1 MKSEE
6 TAWHDTSSCDSSDD
20 NDDDDDDYVDVFEG
34 KHNANH
40 RSKPVLR
47 LQRFSN
53 SPTKVRSK
61 KEYSKEK
68 TTKAITSTTTKIIT
82 TTKNKTIHRRRQK
95 IIQSPPFSQKSPPS
109 QQLQQSGR
117 RRRRRTTTSGNLSDT
132 SNSSSSSSSSD
143 DDDISF
149 QKSRLSVNNKG
160 GKKRITAIDGKQ
172 NNFES
177 DNDSDDTAELL
188 RNLPKKSP
196 PAKEHNMNMTSSS
209 SPPLVRCF
217 SPEKLSR
224 NNNDITIS
232 SLPASNN
239 GLCADSVDAAVD
251 DDDDDKSSVDN
262 MMERT
267 RQLPIKRGCH
277 KLERNN
283 NDIVNG
289 IPCSSKDNYSQQE
302 PRGTPSQC
310 LLKDCYT
317 SSEEHNSNKQPPH
330 DDTPIQFLL
339 PPQSSS
345 SEESGSD
352 DDNDTDEDRGD
363 EEEEKKEEEID
374 SNTEYVSQTNDLNE
388 SSNLNSEIRNPY
400 AKTTTTIYH
409 SRRMTNNTRDSFGGT
424 TTNGNLL
431 STDDFTAAKQQ
442 SNPQNQHRPYQQH
455 REEPLHTKSNEEL
468 FHESFLDGEIN
479 NDIVNTR
486 RKDDV
491 PTHQSGINNNT
502 SEPHYNKYRENEQ
515 PQQRIDQYNRTEPF
529 EAAFVD
535 HDASTSTNAASTDF
549 RHPPPQESSD
559 QRCDDARTNEESF
572 GEIFLDGDPPPT
584 SQDDATKHT
593 NNMQQPPPQEY
604 IDLVNSDSEEENQHN
619 HHNNRQEH
627 TSARAFHD
635 NTDASSSAQWGRK
648 SPARSPKFNIAARG
662 FIHNKPRATFTD
674 NPNST
679 RRDDN
684 HRSHD
689 DDIHFEKN
697 DRASMLPAPR
707 RVTQDHANQLR
718 RQEFQQRQQSNPTQQ
733 HTAAIGSIPRPWPP
747 SVDRT
752 TRRLRDATA
761 SNFSLAANVVSNKN
775 RNRTSRLP
783 TPSTASV
790 NQPSSLQHR
799 NNIINS
805 NTNNSADI
813 RNFVSRRPR
822 LVDETRMRSM
832 ENVRSSRHDI
842 QGHANVTMIKN
853 PPPAA
858 KRRSQQEEEDDDVL
872 EVYEDD
878 PAPPAPARRARTTK
892 TTTTTSRV
900 KPKAKTKRKR
910 ATSRKAKPRKGG
922 RKRTASTRGKGRGGN
937 KFGSRGGAA
946 GGGGDASSGAWGPT
960 SGGWASAPPV
970 HREDPA
976 FQNIGAEISF

>member
-6 TAWHDTSSCDSSDD
+6 TAWHDTSSCSSSDD

-47 LQRFSN
+47 LQRFSH

-61 KEYSKEK
+61 KEYSKKK
-68 TTKAITSTTTKIIT
+68 TTKAITSTTTKTIT
-82 TTKNKTIHRRRQK
+82 TTQNKTINRRRQK
-95 IIQSPPFSQKSPPS
+95 RIQSPPS
-109 QQLQQSGR
+109 QQLQQSR
-117 RRRRRTTTSGNLSDT
+117 QRQRRRTTTNGNLSDT
-132 SNSSSSSSSSD
+132 SNSNSSNSSSSSDDD

-160 GKKRITAIDGKQ
+160 GKKRITAIDGKK
-172 NNFES
+172 NNFDS

-188 RNLPKKSP
+188 RNLPRKSP
-196 PAKEHNMNMTSSS
+196 PAKDDNMNMTSSS

-217 SPEKLSR
+217 SPKKLSR

-232 SLPASNN
+232 SLLASNN
-239 GLCADSVDAAVD
+239 GLCADSVEAAVD

-267 RQLPIKRGCH
+267 RQLPMERGCH

-289 IPCSSKDNYSQQE
+289 IPCSSKDNYSQQK
-302 PRGTPSQC
+302 PKGTLSQC
-310 LLKDCYT
+310 SLKDCYT
-317 SSEEHNSNKQPPH
+317 SSEEHTSNKQPPH
-330 DDTPIQFLL
+330 DDTPIQFRL

-363 EEEEKKEEEID
+363 EEEEKKEEEMD
-374 SNTEYVSQTNDLNE
+374 SNTEHISQTNDLIE
-388 SSNLNSEIRNPY
+388 GSYLNSEIRNPY
-400 AKTTTTIYH
+400 AKTTTTIHH

-424 TTNGNLL
+424 MTNGNLL
-431 STDDFTAAKQQ
+431 STDDFTVAKQK
-442 SNPQNQHRPYQQH
+442 SNTQNQHRSYQQH
-455 REEPLHTKSNEEL
+455 QEGSLHTKSNEEL

-491 PTHQSGINNNT
+491 PSHQSGINNNT
-502 SEPHYNKYRENEQ
+502 SEPQYNKYRENEQ
-515 PQQRIDQYNRTEPF
+515 PQQRIDQYNRIEPF

-535 HDASTSTNAASTDF
+535 HHASSSTNAASSDF

-559 QRCDDARTNEESF
+559 QRCDDARTNKESF
-572 GEIFLDGDPPPT
+572 GEIFFDGHPPPT
-584 SQDDATKHT
+584 SQDDVTKHT
-593 NNMQQPPPQEY
+593 NDMQQPSPQEY
-604 IDLVNSDSEEENQHN
+604 IDLVNSDSEGENQHN
-619 HHNNRQEH
+619 RHNNHQEH
-627 TSARAFHD
+627 TSARVFHD
-635 NTDASSSAQWGRK
+635 NTDASSSAQWGRQ

-679 RRDDN
+679 RRSDN

-707 RVTQDHANQLR
+707 RVTQYHANQLR
-718 RQEFQQRQQSNPTQQ
+718 RQEFQQQQHQQSNPTQQ

-747 SVDRT
+747 SVGRT

-761 SNFSLAANVVSNKN
+761 SNVSLAANVVSNKN
-775 RNRTSRLP
+775 RNLTSRLP
-783 TPSTASV
+783 TPSTTSV
-790 NQPSSLQHR
+790 IQPSLLQRR
-799 NNIINS
+799 NNTINT
-805 NTNNSADI
+805 NTNNSGDI

-842 QGHANVTMIKN
+842 QGHANVTMMKN

-858 KRRSQQEEEDDDVL
+858 KRRSQQEEEDDDVI
-872 EVYEDD
+872 EVYKDET
-878 PAPPAPARRARTTK
+878 APPAPARRARTT
-892 TTTTTSRV
+892 TTTTTRA
-900 KPKAKTKRKR
+900 KPKVKTKRKR

-937 KFGSRGGAA
+937 KFGRRGGAA
-946 GGGGDASSGAWGPT
+946 GGGGDATSGAWGPT
-960 SGGWASAPPV
+960 GGGWASAPPV

-976 FQNIGAEISF
+976 FQNVGAEISF

>member
-6 TAWHDTSSCDSSDD
+6 TAWHDTSSCSSSDD
-20 NDDDDDDYVDVFEG
+20 NDDDDDDDYVDVFEG
-34 KHNANH
+34 KRNANH

-47 LQRFSN
+47 LQRFSH

-61 KEYSKEK
+61 KEYSKKK
-68 TTKAITSTTTKIIT
+68 TTKAITSTTTKTIT
-82 TTKNKTIHRRRQK
+82 TTQNKTINRRRQK
-95 IIQSPPFSQKSPPS
+95 RIQSPPS
-109 QQLQQSGR
+109 QQLQQSR
-117 RRRRRTTTSGNLSDT
+117 QRQRRRTTTNGNLSDT
-132 SNSSSSSSSSD
+132 SNSNSSNSSSSD
-143 DDDISF
+143 DDEISF

-160 GKKRITAIDGKQ
+160 GKKRITAIDGKK
-172 NNFES
+172 NNFDS

-188 RNLPKKSP
+188 RNLPRKSP
-196 PAKEHNMNMTSSS
+196 PAKDDNMNMTSSS

-217 SPEKLSR
+217 SPKKLSR

-232 SLPASNN
+232 SSLLASNN
-239 GLCADSVDAAVD
+239 GLCADSVEAAVD

-267 RQLPIKRGCH
+267 RQLPMERGCH

-302 PRGTPSQC
+302 PKGTLSQC
-310 LLKDCYT
+310 SLKDCYT
-317 SSEEHNSNKQPPH
+317 SSEEHTSNKQSPH

-363 EEEEKKEEEID
+363 EEEEKKEEEMD
-374 SNTEYVSQTNDLNE
+374 SNTEYISQTNDLIE
-388 SSNLNSEIRNPY
+388 GSYLNGEIRNPY
-400 AKTTTTIYH
+400 AKTTTTTHH
-409 SRRMTNNTRDSFGGT
+409 SRRMTKNTRDSFGGT
-424 TTNGNLL
+424 MTNGNLL
-431 STDDFTAAKQQ
+431 STDDFTVAKQK
-442 SNPQNQHRPYQQH
+442 SNTQNQHRSYQQH
-455 REEPLHTKSNEEL
+455 QEGSLHTKSNEEL

-491 PTHQSGINNNT
+491 PSHQSGINNNT
-502 SEPHYNKYRENEQ
+502 SEPQYNKYRENEQ
-515 PQQRIDQYNRTEPF
+515 PQQRIDQYNRKEPF

-535 HDASTSTNAASTDF
+535 HHASSPTNAVSSDF

-559 QRCDDARTNEESF
+559 QRCDDARTNKESF
-572 GEIFLDGDPPPT
+572 GEIFFDGHPPPT
-584 SQDDATKHT
+584 SQDDVTKHT
-593 NNMQQPPPQEY
+593 NDMQQPSPQEY
-604 IDLVNSDSEEENQHN
+604 IDLVNSDSEGENQHN
-619 HHNNRQEH
+619 RHNNHQEH
-627 TSARAFHD
+627 TSARVFHD
-635 NTDASSSAQWGRK
+635 STDASSSAQWGRQ

-679 RRDDN
+679 RRSDN

-689 DDIHFEKN
+689 DDIYFEKN

-707 RVTQDHANQLR
+707 RVTQYHANQLR
-718 RQEFQQRQQSNPTQQ
+718 RQEFQQQQQSNPTQQ

-747 SVDRT
+747 SVGRT

-761 SNFSLAANVVSNKN
+761 SNVSLAANVVSNKN
-775 RNRTSRLP
+775 RNLTSRLP
-783 TPSTASV
+783 TPSTTSV
-790 NQPSSLQHR
+790 IQPSLLQRR
-799 NNIINS
+799 NNTINT
-805 NTNNSADI
+805 NTNNSGDI

-842 QGHANVTMIKN
+842 QGHANVTMMKN

-858 KRRSQQEEEDDDVL
+858 KRRSQQEEEDDDVI
-872 EVYEDD
+872 EVYKDET
-878 PAPPAPARRARTTK
+878 APPAPARRARTR
-892 TTTTTSRV
+892 TTTTRA
-900 KPKAKTKRKR
+900 KPKVKTKRKR

-937 KFGSRGGAA
+937 KFGRRGGAA
-946 GGGGDASSGAWGPT
+946 GGGGDATSGAWGPT
-960 SGGWASAPPV
+960 GGGWASAPPV

-976 FQNIGAEISF
+976 FQNVGAEISF

>member
-6 TAWHDTSSCDSSDD
+6 TAWHDTSSCSSSDD

-53 SPTKVRSK
+53 SPTKGS
-61 KEYSKEK
+61 
-68 TTKAITSTTTKIIT
+68 
-82 TTKNKTIHRRRQK
+82 
-95 IIQSPPFSQKSPPS
+95 
-109 QQLQQSGR
+109 
-117 RRRRRTTTSGNLSDT
+117 
-132 SNSSSSSSSSD
+132 
-143 DDDISF
+143 
-149 QKSRLSVNNKG
+149 
-160 GKKRITAIDGKQ
+160 KKRITAIDGKK
-172 NNFES
+172 NNFDS

-196 PAKEHNMNMTSSS
+196 PAKDDNMNMTSSS

-217 SPEKLSR
+217 SPKKLSR

-232 SLPASNN
+232 SLLASNN
-239 GLCADSVDAAVD
+239 GLCADSVEAAVD

-267 RQLPIKRGCH
+267 RQLPIERGCH
-277 KLERNN
+277 KLERSN

-289 IPCSSKDNYSQQE
+289 IPCSSKDNYSQQK
-302 PRGTPSQC
+302 PKGTLSQC
-310 LLKDCYT
+310 SLKDCYT
-317 SSEEHNSNKQPPH
+317 SSEEHTSNKQSPH
-330 DDTPIQFLL
+330 DDTPIQFRL

-363 EEEEKKEEEID
+363 EEKEKKEEEMD
-374 SNTEYVSQTNDLNE
+374 SNTEHISQTNDFIE
-388 SSNLNSEIRNPY
+388 GSYLNSEIRNPY
-400 AKTTTTIYH
+400 AKTTTTTHH

-424 TTNGNLL
+424 ITNGNLL
-431 STDDFTAAKQQ
+431 STDDFTIAKQN
-442 SNPQNQHRPYQQH
+442 SNTQNQHRSYQQH
-455 REEPLHTKSNEEL
+455 QEGLLHTKSNEEL

-491 PTHQSGINNNT
+491 PSHQSGINNNNT
-502 SEPHYNKYRENEQ
+502 SEPQYNKYRENEQ
-515 PQQRIDQYNRTEPF
+515 PQQRIDQYNRIEPF
-529 EAAFVD
+529 EVAFVD
-535 HDASTSTNAASTDF
+535 HHASSSSTNAASSDF

-559 QRCDDARTNEESF
+559 QRCDDARTNKESF
-572 GEIFLDGDPPPT
+572 GELFLDGHPPPT
-584 SQDDATKHT
+584 SQDDIIKHT
-593 NNMQQPPPQEY
+593 NDMQQPPPQEY
-604 IDLVNSDSEEENQHN
+604 IDLVNSDSEGENQHN
-619 HHNNRQEH
+619 RHNNHQEH
-627 TSARAFHD
+627 TSARVFHD
-635 NTDASSSAQWGRK
+635 STDASSSAQWGRQ
-648 SPARSPKFNIAARG
+648 SPASSPKFNIAARG

-679 RRDDN
+679 KRSDN

-689 DDIHFEKN
+689 DDIYFEKN

-707 RVTQDHANQLR
+707 RVTQYHANQLR
-718 RQEFQQRQQSNPTQQ
+718 RQEFQQQQHQQSNPIQQ

-747 SVDRT
+747 SVGRT

-761 SNFSLAANVVSNKN
+761 SNVSLAANVVSNKN
-775 RNRTSRLP
+775 RNLTSRLP
-783 TPSTASV
+783 TPSTTSV
-790 NQPSSLQHR
+790 IQPSLLQRR
-799 NNIINS
+799 NNTINT
-805 NTNNSADI
+805 NTNNNGDI

-842 QGHANVTMIKN
+842 QGHANVTMMKN

-858 KRRSQQEEEDDDVL
+858 KRRSQQEEEDDDVI
-872 EVYEDD
+872 EVYKDET
-878 PAPPAPARRARTTK
+878 APPAPARRARTRTR
-892 TTTTTSRV
+892 TTTTTRP
-900 KPKAKTKRKR
+900 KPKVKTKRKR

-937 KFGSRGGAA
+937 KFGRRGGAA
-946 GGGGDASSGAWGPT
+946 GGGGDATSGAWGPT
-960 SGGWASAPPV
+960 GGGWASAPPV

-976 FQNIGAEISF
+976 FQNVGAEISF